1 MNMVLLQSTPGGAG
15 VQTIIMLVLLVA
27 VFYFFLIRPQVK
39 RQKALRK
46 FQEGLKKGDPVLVAG
61 GIYGKV
67 HEVRDLDIIVE
78 IDSNVRVRVAK
89 NSVFATNDSAPQP
102 TQQKS

>member
-1 MNMVLLQSTPGGAG
+1 MDMVLLQASPKGAG
-15 VQTIIMLVLLVA
+15 LQTVIMLVLLVV

-46 FQEGLKKGDPVLVAG
+46 FQEGLKKGDSVLVAG

-67 HEVRDLDIIVE
+67 YEVRDLDIIVE
-78 IDSNVRVRVAK
+78 IDSNVKVRVAK
-89 NSVFATNDSAPQP
+89 NSIFATSDAPAQQP
-102 TQQKS
+102 QQKS